1 MTPSLSIARLAAAAS
16 ALAALTVLLAGCQ
29 SAAPLLR
36 KAEDYTQIVVSK
48 ARLRGETNLADGS
61 RVARDLGCGAQG
73 TATAKFESSSVLPER
88 PRAGREINHRLV
100 IASCPLSG
108 DDPPGT
114 LTRRFTR
121 EGRTLF
127 EDSAPY
133 TLKPGR
139 WSLDVFV
146 GIPPQAPPGP
156 YRLEVKFARRGLH
169 LESASDFVVQP

>member
-1 MTPSLSIARLAAAAS
+1 MTPILSIARDAAIVA
-16 ALAALTVLLAGCQ
+16 ALAALLGGCQ

-36 KAEDYTQIVVSK
+36 KAEDYTQIVISK
-48 ARLRGETNLADGS
+48 ARFRGETNLADGS
-61 RVARDLGCGAQG
+61 RVARELGCGAPG
-73 TATAKFESSSVLPER
+73 AAPAKLESSSVLPER
-88 PRAGREINHRLV
+88 PRPGREINHRLV

-114 LTRRFTR
+114 LTRRFTH

-127 EDSAPY
+127 EDSAPH

-139 WSLDVFV
+139 WLLDVFV

>member
-1 MTPSLSIARLAAAAS
+1 MTPMRSMIRRAGAAVAVAM
-16 ALAALTVLLAGCQ
+16 VLAGCQ
-29 SAAPLLR
+29 SAAPLMR
-36 KAEDYTQIVVSK
+36 KAEDYTQIVVAK
-48 ARLRGETNLADGS
+48 ARTRGETNLADGS
-61 RVARDLGCGAQG
+61 AVARELHCNTPGA
-73 TATAKFESSSVLPER
+73 APAKLESSRVLPER

-127 EDSAPY
+127 EDQTPY

-139 WSLDVFV
+139 WSVDVFV

-156 YRLEVKFARRGLH
+156 YRLEVKFVRRGLQ